1 MSKSANSFT
10 ALGVESFLP
19 IATANNVDSHPYSWW
34 GGEGMFFPL
43 GFEYI
48 GVDFTKLQFGFL
60 REINVFN

>member
-1 MSKSANSFT
+1 M
-10 ALGVESFLP
+10 LILIP
-19 IATANNVDSHPYSWW
+19 IHG

-48 GVDFTKLQFGFL
+48 GVDFTNLQFGFL